1 MAEFRIPNSI
11 FYGDGT
17 AQHLCSIHGQR
28 LLMVY
33 DAPQIKEPVQ
43 KLLSAT
49 DIAVR
54 TFYADPYCADIPQV
68 KEGTK
73 ALMEFKP
80 EWILAAGGHGA
91 IDLAK
96 LIRIFYQRPDLTIQD
111 AIQGK
116 AASIPLDK
124 TKLIALPMYNT
135 NGSEATCSAYL
146 WDNYAIHQYEIRSI
160 GLMPDITIIDPS
172 LLFRSNGGQLA
183 ESVLST
189 FILAI
194 EATTEAVLCGRFVRP
209 LALEAISILS
219 KTVLA
224 HSSASADKATI
235 MYAQC
240 LSGIAFSNSSPG
252 LGGILCRAAA
262 SFGTVS
268 FGSLGA
274 AILPAVIKLDKNPN
288 KYTAAALAMGL
299 DDAAALADA
308 VTEYADLL
316 GLPLTLNEMGI
327 NKNTFLK
334 KLSKVSHSVLSLLP
348 SDTTEEKETQKHIEQ
363 ILRMAYS
370 HKEI

>member
-11 FYGDGT
+11 FYGDDA

-33 DAPQIKEPVQ
+33 DNPQIKEAVQ
-43 KLLSAT
+43 NLLSAT

-91 IDLAK
+91 MDLAK
-96 LIRIFYQRPDLTIQD
+96 LIRIFYQRPDISIQD
-111 AIQGK
+111 AVQGK
-116 AASIPLDK
+116 AANIPLDK
-124 TKLIALPMYNT
+124 TKLIALPLYNT
-135 NGSEATCSAYL
+135 NGGEATCSAYL
-146 WDNYAIHQYEIRSI
+146 WDASSMHQYEIRSI
-160 GLMPDITIIDPS
+160 GLMPDITIIDTNMLSHP
-172 LLFRSNGGQLA
+172 NGDQMA
-183 ESVLST
+183 SCVLST

-194 EATTEAVLCGRFVRP
+194 EASADMLSSSFVRP
-209 LALEAISILS
+209 QALEAIRILS
-219 KTVLA
+219 KSVLA
-224 HSSASADKATI
+224 HSSASADKAALL
-235 MYAQC
+235 YAQC
-240 LSGIAFSNSSPG
+240 LSGIAHSNSSPG
-252 LGGILCRAAA
+252 LASVLCRAAA
-262 SFGTVS
+262 SFGSAS
-268 FGSLGA
+268 FGVLGA
-274 AILPAVIKLDKNPN
+274 AILPAVIRLDKNPN

-308 VTEYADLL
+308 VTEYADML
-316 GLPLTLNEMGI
+316 GLPLTLSELGI

-348 SDTTEEKETQKHIEQ
+348 SDTTEEKETQKHIEE

>member
-11 FYGDGT
+11 LYGDGA
-17 AQHLCSIHGQR
+17 AQQLCSIHGQR

-33 DAPQIKEPVQ
+33 DDPQIKEPVQ

-124 TKLIALPMYNT
+124 TKLIALPLYNT

-146 WDNYAIHQYEIRSI
+146 WDASSMHQYEIRSI
-160 GLMPDITIIDPS
+160 GLMPDITIIDTNMLSHP
-172 LLFRSNGGQLA
+172 NGDQLA
-183 ESVLST
+183 SCVLST

-194 EATTEAVLCGRFVRP
+194 EASADMLSSSFVRP
-209 LALEAISILS
+209 QALEAIRLLS
-219 KTVLA
+219 KSVLA
-224 HSSASADKATI
+224 HSSASADKAALL
-235 MYAQC
+235 YAQC
-240 LSGIAFSNSSPG
+240 LSGIAHSNSSLG
-252 LGGILCRAAA
+252 LASVLCRAAA
-262 SFGTVS
+262 YFGSASFGV
-268 FGSLGA
+268 LGA
-274 AILPAVIKLDKNPN
+274 AILPAVIRLDKNPD
-288 KYTAAALAMGL
+288 KYIAAAHALGLTDATSLAN
-299 DDAAALADA
+299 AII
-308 VTEYADLL
+308 EYADLL
-316 GLPLTLNEMGI
+316 GLPLTLSEMGI

-334 KLSKVSHSVLSLLP
+334 KLSKVSHSVMSLLP
-348 SDTTEEKETQKHIEQ
+348 TDIAEDKDTQKHIEE

>member
-11 FYGDGT
+11 LYGDDA
-17 AQHLCSIHGQR
+17 AQQLCSIHGQR

-33 DAPQIKEPVQ
+33 DNPQIKEAVQ
-43 KLLSAT
+43 NLLSAT
-49 DIAVR
+49 DIAIR
-54 TFYADPYCADIPQV
+54 MFYADPYCADIPQV

-91 IDLAK
+91 MDLAK
-96 LIRIFYQRPDLTIQD
+96 LIRIFYQRPDISIQD

-116 AASIPLDK
+116 AANIPLDK
-124 TKLIALPMYNT
+124 TKLIALPLYNT
-135 NGSEATCSAYL
+135 NGGEATCSAYL
-146 WDNYAIHQYEIRSI
+146 WDASSMHQYEIRSI

-194 EATTEAVLCGRFVRP
+194 EATTEAVLCGSFVRP

-262 SFGTVS
+262 YFGSASFGV
-268 FGSLGA
+268 LGA
-274 AILPAVIKLDKNPN
+274 AILPAVIRLDKNPD
-288 KYTAAALAMGL
+288 KYIAAAHALGLTDATSLAN
-299 DDAAALADA
+299 AII
-308 VTEYADLL
+308 EYADLL
-316 GLPLTLNEMGI
+316 GLPLTLSEMGI

-334 KLSKVSHSVLSLLP
+334 KLSKVSHSVMSLLP
-348 SDTTEEKETQKHIEQ
+348 TDIAEDKDTQKHIEE

>member
-17 AQHLCSIHGQR
+17 AQQLCSIHGQR

-33 DAPQIKEPVQ
+33 DDPQIKEAVQ

-54 TFYADPYCADIPQV
+54 TFYADPYCADMPQV

-91 IDLAK
+91 MDLAK
-96 LIRIFYQRPDLTIQD
+96 LIRIFYQRPDISIQD
-111 AIQGK
+111 AVQGK
-116 AASIPLDK
+116 AANIPLDK
-124 TKLIALPMYNT
+124 TKLIALPLYNT
-135 NGSEATCSAYL
+135 NGGEATCSAYL
-146 WDNYAIHQYEIRSI
+146 WDASSMHQYEIRSI
-160 GLMPDITIIDPS
+160 GLMPDITIIDTNMLSHP
-172 LLFRSNGGQLA
+172 NGDQLA
-183 ESVLST
+183 ACVLST

-194 EATTEAVLCGRFVRP
+194 EASADMLSSSFVSP
-209 LALEAISILS
+209 QALEAIRILS
-219 KTVLA
+219 KSVLA
-224 HSSASADKATI
+224 HSSASADKAALL
-235 MYAQC
+235 YAQC
-240 LSGIAFSNSSPG
+240 LSGISHSNSSPG
-252 LGGILCRAAA
+252 LASVLCRAAA
-262 SFGTVS
+262 SFGSAS
-268 FGSLGA
+268 FGVLGA
-274 AILPAVIKLDKNPN
+274 AILPAVIRLDKNPN

-308 VTEYADLL
+308 VTEYADML
-316 GLPLTLNEMGI
+316 GLPLTLSELGI

-348 SDTTEEKETQKHIEQ
+348 SDTTEEKETQKHIEE

>member
-33 DAPQIKEPVQ
+33 DDPQIKEPVQ

-54 TFYADPYCADIPQV
+54 TFYADPYCADMPQV

-91 IDLAK
+91 MDLAK
-96 LIRIFYQRPDLTIQD
+96 LIRIFYQRPDISIQD
-111 AIQGK
+111 AVQGK
-116 AASIPLDK
+116 AANIPLDK
-124 TKLIALPMYNT
+124 TKLIALPLYNT
-135 NGSEATCSAYL
+135 NGGEATCSAYL
-146 WDNYAIHQYEIRSI
+146 WDASSMHQYEIRSI
-160 GLMPDITIIDPS
+160 GLMPDITIIDTNMLSHP
-172 LLFRSNGGQLA
+172 NGDQLA
-183 ESVLST
+183 SCVLSM
-189 FILAI
+189 FVLAI
-194 EATTEAVLCGRFVRP
+194 EASADMLSSNFVRP
-209 LALEAISILS
+209 QALEAIRILS
-219 KTVLA
+219 KSVLA
-224 HSSASADKATI
+224 HSSASADKAALL
-235 MYAQC
+235 YAQC
-240 LSGIAFSNSSPG
+240 LSGIAHSNSSPG
-252 LGGILCRAAA
+252 LASVLCRAAA
-262 SFGTVS
+262 SFGSAS
-268 FGSLGA
+268 FGVLGA
-274 AILPAVIKLDKNPN
+274 AILPAVIRLDKNPN

-308 VTEYADLL
+308 VTEYADML
-316 GLPLTLNEMGI
+316 GLPLTLSELGI

-348 SDTTEEKETQKHIEQ
+348 SDTTEEKETQKHIEE

>member
-33 DAPQIKEPVQ
+33 DDPQIKEPVQ

-96 LIRIFYQRPDLTIQD
+96 LIRIFYQRPDITMQD

-116 AASIPLDK
+116 AVDIPLDK
-124 TKLIALPMYNT
+124 TKLIALPLHNT
-135 NGSEATCSAYL
+135 NGGEATCSAYVF
-146 WDNYAIHQYEIRSI
+146 DNSSMHQYEIRSI
-160 GLMPDITIIDPS
+160 GLMPDITIIDTNMLSHP
-172 LLFRSNGGQLA
+172 NGDQLA
-183 ESVLST
+183 ACVLST
-189 FILAI
+189 FVLAI
-194 EATTEAVLCGRFVRP
+194 EASADMLSSSFVRP
-209 LALEAISILS
+209 QALEAIRILS
-219 KTVLA
+219 KSVLA
-224 HSSASADKATI
+224 HSSASADKAALL
-235 MYAQC
+235 YAQC
-240 LSGIAFSNSSPG
+240 LSGIAHSNSSPG
-252 LGGILCRAAA
+252 LASVLCRAAA
-262 SFGTVS
+262 SFGSAS
-268 FGSLGA
+268 FGVLGA
-274 AILPAVIKLDKNPN
+274 AILPAVIRLDKNPN

-308 VTEYADLL
+308 VTEYADML
-316 GLPLTLNEMGI
+316 GLPLTLSELGI

-348 SDTTEEKETQKHIEQ
+348 SDTTEEKETQKHIEE